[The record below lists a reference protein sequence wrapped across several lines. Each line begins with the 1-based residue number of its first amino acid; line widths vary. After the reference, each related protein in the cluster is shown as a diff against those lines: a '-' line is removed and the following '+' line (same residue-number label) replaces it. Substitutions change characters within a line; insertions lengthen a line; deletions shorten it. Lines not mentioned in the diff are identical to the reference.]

1 LGSGFVRPGRTSR
14 TTGETTQRACT
25 PAIRIYAA
33 RVEVAVL
40 GPVRAELDGGGVDL
54 GTPKQRALVAA
65 LALSAGRPVPVDTIV
80 DLLWGD
86 AAPGGVAGTLQA
98 YVSGLRRVL
107 EPGRERRAPATVL
120 VTASPGYALRLEPGA
135 LDAERFEH
143 VLDEQHRRV
152 QLLSGV
158 GPAVLSA
165 DELVECVEHL
175 DEVLA
180 LWRGRPYAELD
191 DAPAAVAE
199 RTRLEELRLV
209 ALEDRA
215 VADLALGHHSTV
227 AADLEAM
234 TAAHPLRERLWGLR
248 ALALTRSGRQADA
261 LQVLREIRDVLD
273 EELGIEP
280 GAELR
285 DLQTA
290 VLRQDPALDWV
301 APPRQPGAPVV
312 PRRLRPAAPSPGT
325 GPEWPMVGRDD
336 DLAALRNAWERA
348 RGGVATFV
356 VLTGEPGIGKSRLA
370 AELVGLARS
379 EGAGVCVGRCS
390 QDDGAPPLW
399 PWGQVLEELGAE
411 LPHTDDADD
420 VAQFAAFQRIVQT
433 VRDAAR
439 ERPVVVGLDDL
450 HWADPCSLRVLRLLV
465 ETVEDDALLV
475 LATWR
480 DNPEPGAE
488 LGDVAEA
495 LARRHAVRRR
505 LVGLAAED
513 AAEVFATV
521 ARNRPNAEQAG
532 ALQERTDG
540 NPFFVVEYA
549 RLAGE
554 RADLDRLLTEE
565 QPPAGVHEVLSRRLA
580 RLPDDTV
587 STLRTAAVI
596 GRRFDAATLSRAAG
610 IDEDDLLDVVEPAEA
625 SGLVREVG
633 IGRFTFAHALVRDTL
648 VSGLSASRRARVH
661 ARVAA
666 ALEDVVERAG
676 ERALHWQAAGPSYA
690 GRTWRS
696 AVEAAEVSRRLY
708 AHQQS
713 AHLLRTALTA
723 MSEDPEVTPRERYD
737 VLMSLVDACRWSAMW
752 PDLVATVEQALRVA
766 RDELGDVEL
775 TARAAGA
782 TSQGALWQSAGHGEV
797 HDEVVDALRWSL
809 ERLPEDDGAVRCRA
823 LLALANELVHGAPL
837 SERQALADEALA
849 MARRLGDEALLLD
862 ACQVAFA
869 STWWAGTASR
879 RLELAD
885 ESLELARRLGQEQA
899 EVVSGCLRA
908 VVLGELGRPDEMRA
922 ASEIARERAEQARIP
937 YGQLVIENLLFPWQV
952 MAGQA
957 EESAATMSRIE
968 ALEAQISLDPA
979 ESAVAGAYVVLGMW
993 RDDDGQAAAILSSME
1008 GGHVPITATIVAAL
1022 WRAGRVDQAR
1032 AHRAAHEIR
1041 LAGED
1046 TFTLLNWSMAGEAA
1060 LHLEEPDLGAA
1071 AHRLLVPFAGRS
1083 CSVGSGFSSGP
1094 VDLYLACAAAA
1105 AGDTARASA
1114 HADDAAALCETWG
1127 IPLVAQWLR
1136 DQRVRYGF

>member
-1 LGSGFVRPGRTSR
+1 LGATSQVRAGS
-14 TTGETTQRACT
+14 A
-25 PAIRIYAA
+25 YAA

-40 GPVRAELDGGGVDL
+40 GPVRAELDGGEVDL

-86 AAPGGVAGTLQA
+86 APPAGVAGTLQA

-107 EPGRERRAPATVL
+107 EPNRERRAPARVL
-120 VTASPGYALRLEPGA
+120 VTASPGYALRLEQGA
-135 LDAERFEH
+135 LDTERFEH

-158 GPAVLSA
+158 GPPVLSG
-165 DELVECVEHL
+165 DELEECVRQL
-175 DEVLA
+175 DGVLG
-180 LWRGRPYAELD
+180 LWRGSPYAELD

-215 VADLALGHHSTV
+215 VVHLALGHHGTV
-227 AADLEAM
+227 AADLEAL
-234 TAAHPLRERLWGLR
+234 TAAYPLRERLWSLR

-261 LQVLREIRDVLD
+261 LQVLREVRDVLD

-280 GAELR
+280 SAELR

-290 VLRQDPALDWV
+290 VLRQDPSLDWV

-312 PRRLRPAAPSPGT
+312 PLRPRPPAPAPGT

-336 DLAALRNAWERA
+336 DLAALRDAWVRA
-348 RGGVATFV
+348 RDGAATFV

-370 AELVGLARS
+370 AELIGVASS

-399 PWGQVLEELGAE
+399 PWGQVLEALGAE
-411 LPHTDDADD
+411 LPHTDDDDD

-433 VRDAAR
+433 IRDAAR
-439 ERPVVVGLDDL
+439 ERPLVVGLDDL

-475 LATWR
+475 VATWR
-480 DNPEPGAE
+480 ETPELEPA

-495 LARRHAVRRR
+495 LARRHAVRRA
-505 LVGLAAED
+505 LTGLAAED
-513 AAEVFATV
+513 VAEVFAVV
-521 ARNRPNAEQAG
+521 ARNRPNSEQAE
-532 ALQERTDG
+532 ALVERTDG

-554 RADLDRLLTEE
+554 RADLDRMLTEE
-565 QPPAGVHEVLSRRLA
+565 QPPVGVHEVLSRRLA
-580 RLPDDTV
+580 RLPDETV
-587 STLRTAAVI
+587 RTLRTAAVI

-625 SGLVREVG
+625 TGLVREVG
-633 IGRFTFAHALVRDTL
+633 IGRFTFAHGLVRDTL
-648 VSGLSASRRARVH
+648 VSGLSASRRGRVH
-661 ARVAA
+661 ARVAE
-666 ALEDVVERAG
+666 ALEGSFDRAG

-690 GRTWRS
+690 GRTWRA

-723 MSEDPEVTPRERYD
+723 MSEDPEATPRERYD
-737 VLMSLVDACRWSAMW
+737 VLMLLVDAYRWSAMW
-752 PDLVATVEQALRVA
+752 PELVATVEQALRVA
-766 RDELGDVEL
+766 RDELGDEEL
-775 TARAAGA
+775 TARAAGG
-782 TSQGALWQSAGHGEV
+782 TSQGALWQSAGPGEV
-797 HDEVVDALRWSL
+797 HEEVVSALRWSL
-809 ERLPEDDGAVRCRA
+809 ERLPEGDGAVRCRA
-823 LLALANELVHGAPL
+823 LLALANELVNAAPL
-837 SERQALADEALA
+837 SERQELADEGLA
-849 MARRLGDEALLLD
+849 MARRLGDEGLLLD
-862 ACQVAFA
+862 ACQVSFA
-869 STWWAGTASR
+869 STWWAGTAPR

-885 ESLELARRLGQEQA
+885 ESLALARRLGQDQA
-899 EVVSGCLRA
+899 EVVSACLRA

-922 ASEIARERAEQARIP
+922 ASEVARELAETARIP
-937 YGQLVIENLLFPWQV
+937 YGLLVVENLLFPWRV
-952 MAGQA
+952 MAGQV
-957 EESAATMSRIE
+957 EESRATLSRIE
-968 ALEAQISLDPA
+968 ALEAQISLDPG
-979 ESAVAGAYVVLGMW
+979 ESAVAGAHIVLGMW
-993 RDDDGQAAAILSSME
+993 CDDPLGVEILQSME
-1008 GGHVPITATIVAAL
+1008 GGPVPVTSAVVAAL
-1022 WRAGRVDQAR
+1022 WRAGRTDEAR
-1032 AHRAAHEIR
+1032 AHRAAHEVR
-1041 LAGED
+1041 LDGED
-1046 TFTLLNWSMAGEAA
+1046 NFTLLNRAMAGEVA
-1060 LHLEEPDLGAA
+1060 LHLEEPELGTTV
-1071 AHRLLVPFAGRS
+1071 HGLLLPYAGRS
-1083 CSVGSGFSSGP
+1083 CSVGSGFASGP
-1094 VDLYLACAAAA
+1094 VDAYLACAAAA
-1105 AGDTARASA
+1105 AGETAWASA
-1114 HADDAAALCETWG
+1114 HADDAAALCEKWE

-1136 DQRVRYGF
+1136 DQRRRYGF

>member
-1 LGSGFVRPGRTSR
+1 V
-14 TTGETTQRACT
+14 
-25 PAIRIYAA
+25 
-33 RVEVAVL
+33 
-40 GPVRAELDGGGVDL
+40 
-54 GTPKQRALVAA
+54 
-65 LALSAGRPVPVDTIV
+65 
-80 DLLWGD
+80 
-86 AAPGGVAGTLQA
+86 
-98 YVSGLRRVL
+98 
-107 EPGRERRAPATVL
+107 
-120 VTASPGYALRLEPGA
+120 
-135 LDAERFEH
+135 
-143 VLDEQHRRV
+143 
-152 QLLSGV
+152 LSG
-158 GPAVLSA
+158 
-165 DELVECVEHL
+165 DELAECVARL

-180 LWRGRPYAELD
+180 LWRGTPYAELD

-234 TAAHPLRERLWGLR
+234 TAAYPLRERLWGLR

-261 LQVLREIRDVLD
+261 LQVLREVRDVLD

-280 GAELR
+280 SVELR

-290 VLRQDPALDWV
+290 VLRQDPSLDWV

-312 PRRLRPAAPSPGT
+312 PLRPRAPSPAPGT
-325 GPEWPMVGRDD
+325 GPEWPMVGRED
-336 DLAALRNAWERA
+336 DLAALRAAWDRA
-348 RGGVATFV
+348 RGGAATFV

-379 EGAGVCVGRCS
+379 EGAGVCIGRCS

-433 VRDAAR
+433 IRDAAR

-465 ETVEDDALLV
+465 ETVEEDALLV
-475 LATWR
+475 LTTWR
-480 DNPEPGAE
+480 DVPDPEPAF
-488 LGDVAEA
+488 GDVVEA
-495 LARRHAVRRR
+495 LARRHAVRRELSG
-505 LVGLAAED
+505 LVAED
-513 AAEVFATV
+513 VAEVFATV
-521 ARNRPNAEQAG
+521 ARNRPNAEQAD
-532 ALQERTDG
+532 ALHERTDG

-565 QPPAGVHEVLSRRLA
+565 HPPAGVHEVLTRRLA

-587 STLRTAAVI
+587 TTLRTAAVI

-610 IDEDDLLDVVEPAEA
+610 IDEDDLLDIVEPAEA
-625 SGLVREVG
+625 TGLVREVG

-648 VSGLSASRRARVH
+648 VSGLSVSRRARVH
-661 ARVAA
+661 ARVAE
-666 ALEDVVERAG
+666 ALEDSPDRAG

-713 AHLLRTALTA
+713 AHLLQTARAA
-723 MSEDPEVTPRERYD
+723 MSEDPAVTPRERYD
-737 VLMSLVDACRWSAMW
+737 VLMLLVDAYRWSAMW
-752 PDLVATVEQALRVA
+752 PELVATVEQALRVA

-797 HDEVVDALRWSL
+797 HEEVVSALRWSL
-809 ERLPEDDGAVRCRA
+809 ERLPEGDGAVRCRA
-823 LLALANELVHGAPL
+823 LLALANEVVHRAPL
-837 SERQALADEALA
+837 SERQELVDDALR

-869 STWWAGTASR
+869 STWWAGSAPR

-885 ESLELARRLGQEQA
+885 ESLELARRLGQDQA

-922 ASEIARERAEQARIP
+922 ASEIARELAELARIP
-937 YGQLVIENLLFPWQV
+937 YGLLVIENLLFPWQV
-952 MAGQA
+952 MAGQV
-957 EESAATMSRIE
+957 EESEATMSRIE
-968 ALEAQISLDPA
+968 ALEAQVSIDPA
-979 ESAVAGAYVVLGMW
+979 ESAVAGAYIVLGMW
-993 RDDDGQAAAILSSME
+993 RDDDGQGAAILQSME
-1008 GGHVPITATIVAAL
+1008 GGATPVTATIVAAL
-1022 WRAGRVDQAR
+1022 WRAGRTDEAR
-1032 AHRAAHEIR
+1032 AHRDAHDIR
-1041 LAGED
+1041 LDGED
-1046 TFTLLNWSMAGEAA
+1046 TFSLLNWAMTGEVA
-1060 LHLEEPDLGAA
+1060 LHLEEPELGAA
-1071 AHRLLVPFAGRS
+1071 AYRLLAPYAGRS
-1083 CSVGSGFSSGP
+1083 CSVGSGFASGP

-1105 AGDTARASA
+1105 AGETARAA
-1114 HADDAAALCETWG
+1114 VHADDAAALCEKWE

-1136 DQRVRYGF
+1136 DQRGRYAF

>member
-1 LGSGFVRPGRTSR
+1 MAG
-14 TTGETTQRACT
+14 QIA
-25 PAIRIYAA
+25 YAA

-40 GPVRAELDGGGVDL
+40 GPVRAGLEGAELDL

-65 LALSAGRPVPVDTIV
+65 LALSVGRPVPVDTIV

-86 AAPGGVAGTLQA
+86 APPGGVAGTLQA

-120 VTASPGYALRLEPGA
+120 VTVSPGYALRLGQGA
-135 LDAERFEH
+135 LDTERFEQA
-143 VLDEQHRRV
+143 VAEQHRLV
-152 QLLSGV
+152 QLLSGD
-158 GPAVLSA
+158 GPPVLSG
-165 DELVECVEHL
+165 DELAQCVTRL
-175 DEVLA
+175 DEALA
-180 LWRGRPYAELD
+180 LWRGTPYVELD

-227 AADLEAM
+227 AAELEAM
-234 TAAHPLRERLWGLR
+234 TAAHPLRERLWSLR

-280 GAELR
+280 SARLR

-312 PRRLRPAAPSPGT
+312 PRRPRPVAPSPGT

-336 DLAALRNAWERA
+336 DLVALRDAWERA
-348 RGGVATFV
+348 RGGSATFV

-379 EGAGVCVGRCS
+379 EGAGVCIGRCS

-399 PWGQVLEELGAE
+399 PWGQVLAELGAE
-411 LPHTDDADD
+411 LPHTDDDDD

-433 VRDAAR
+433 IRDAAQ

-465 ETVEDDALLV
+465 ESVEDDALLV
-475 LATWR
+475 LTTWR
-480 DNPEPGAE
+480 DSPELDPV

-495 LARRHAVRRR
+495 LARRHAVRRE
-505 LVGLAAED
+505 LSGLAAGD
-513 AAEVFATV
+513 VAEVFATV
-521 ARNRPNAEQAG
+521 ARNRPNAEQAE
-532 ALQERTDG
+532 ALLERTDG

-554 RADLDRLLTEE
+554 RADLERLLTEE
-565 QPPAGVHEVLSRRLA
+565 HPPAGVHEVLTRRLA
-580 RLPDDTV
+580 RLPDATV
-587 STLRTAAVI
+587 TTLRTAAVI

-610 IDEDDLLDVVEPAEA
+610 IDEEDLLDIVEPAEA
-625 SGLVREVG
+625 TGLVREVG

-661 ARVAA
+661 ARVAR
-666 ALEDVVERAG
+666 ALEDSAERAG

-713 AHLLRTALTA
+713 AHLLRTALAA
-723 MSEDPEVTPRERYD
+723 MSEDSEATPRERYD
-737 VLMSLVDACRWSAMW
+737 VLMLLVDAYRWSAMW
-752 PDLVATVEQALRVA
+752 PELVAAVEQALRVA

-797 HDEVVDALRWSL
+797 HEDVVSALEWSL
-809 ERLPEDDGAVRCRA
+809 ERLPLADGATRCRA
-823 LLALANELVHGAPL
+823 LLSLANEVVHRSPL
-837 SERQALADEALA
+837 SERQELADEALQ
-849 MARRLGDEALLLD
+849 MARRLGDETLLLD

-869 STWWAGTASR
+869 STWWAGTAPR

-885 ESLELARRLGQEQA
+885 ESLELARRLGQDQA
-899 EVVSGCLRA
+899 EVVSACLRA

-922 ASEIARERAEQARIP
+922 AGEVARALAERARIP
-937 YGQLVIENLLFPWQV
+937 YGLLVIDNLLFPWQV
-952 MAGQA
+952 MAGQV
-957 EESAATMSRIE
+957 EESRATMSRIE
-968 ALEAQISLDPA
+968 ALEAQISIDPA

-993 RDDDGQAAAILSSME
+993 RDDDGQGAAILSSME
-1008 GGHVPITATIVAAL
+1008 GGPTPITATVAAAL
-1022 WRAGRVDQAR
+1022 WRAGRAADAR
-1032 AHRAAHEIR
+1032 AHRDAHEIR
-1041 LAGED
+1041 LDGQD
-1046 TFTLLNWSMAGEAA
+1046 TFSLLNWCMTAEVA
-1060 LHLEEPDLGAA
+1060 LHLEEPELGSAA
-1071 AHRLLVPFAGRS
+1071 YRLLVPYAGRS
-1083 CSVGSGFSSGP
+1083 CCVGSGFASGP
-1094 VDLYLACAAAA
+1094 VDLYLACAAAS
-1105 AGDTARASA
+1105 AGEHARAAA
-1114 HADDAAALCETWG
+1114 HADDAAALCEKWE
-1127 IPLVAQWLR
+1127 IPLAAQWLR
-1136 DQRVRYGF
+1136 DQRGRYNF

>member
-1 LGSGFVRPGRTSR
+1 M
-14 TTGETTQRACT
+14 
-25 PAIRIYAA
+25 
-33 RVEVAVL
+33 EVAVL
-40 GPVRAELDGGGVDL
+40 GPVRAELDGGEVDL

-86 AAPGGVAGTLQA
+86 SPPAGVAGTLQA

-107 EPGRERRAPATVL
+107 EPDRERRAPATVL

-135 LDAERFEH
+135 LDVERFEQ

-152 QLLSGV
+152 QLISGV
-158 GPAVLSA
+158 GPPALSG
-165 DELVECVEHL
+165 DELTECVAQL
-175 DEVLA
+175 DRVLA
-180 LWRGRPYAELD
+180 LWRGTPYAELD

-199 RTRLEELRLV
+199 RNRLEELRLV

-215 VADLALGHHSTV
+215 VAELALGHHSTV
-227 AADLEAM
+227 AAELEAM
-234 TAAHPLRERLWGLR
+234 TAAYPLRERLWSLR

-261 LQVLREIRDVLD
+261 LQVLRQVRDVLD

-280 GAELR
+280 SAELR

-290 VLRQDPALDWV
+290 VLRQDPSLEWV
-301 APPRQPGAPVV
+301 APPQQPGVPVV
-312 PRRLRPAAPSPGT
+312 PLRPRPAAPAPGT

-336 DLAALRNAWERA
+336 DLAALREAWERA
-348 RGGVATFV
+348 RGGAATFV

-370 AELVGLARS
+370 AELVGVARS

-399 PWGQVLEELGAE
+399 PWGQVLEALDAE
-411 LPHTDDADD
+411 LPHTDDEDD

-433 VRDAAR
+433 IRDAAR
-439 ERPVVVGLDDL
+439 ERPLVLALDDL

-465 ETVEDDALLV
+465 ETVDDDALLV
-475 LATWR
+475 VTTWR
-480 DNPEPGAE
+480 DSPELEPG

-495 LARRHAVRRR
+495 LARRHAVRRE
-505 LVGLAAED
+505 LSGLSAE
-513 AAEVFATV
+513 AVAEVFGVV
-521 ARNRPNAEQAG
+521 ARNRPNTEQAE
-532 ALQERTDG
+532 ALAERTDG

-565 QPPAGVHEVLSRRLA
+565 QPPAGVHEVLARRLA
-580 RLPDDTV
+580 RLPEDTV
-587 STLRTAAVI
+587 KTMRTAAVI
-596 GRRFDAATLSRAAG
+596 GRRFDSATLARAAG
-610 IDEDDLLDVVEPAEA
+610 IDEDDLLDIVEPAEA
-625 SGLVREVG
+625 TGLVREVG

-648 VSGLSASRRARVH
+648 VSGLSASRRGRVH
-661 ARVAA
+661 ARVAE
-666 ALEDVVERAG
+666 ALEGSSERAG

-696 AVEAAEVSRRLY
+696 AVEAADVSRRLY

-713 AHLLRTALTA
+713 AHLLRTALAA
-723 MSEDPEVTPRERYD
+723 MADDPEATPHERYD
-737 VLMSLVDACRWSAMW
+737 VLMALVDAYRWSGMW
-752 PDLVATVEQALRVA
+752 PELVATVEQALSVA

-782 TSQGALWQSAGHGEV
+782 TSQGALWQSAGAGEV
-797 HDEVVDALRWSL
+797 HGEIVGALRWSL
-809 ERLPEDDGAVRCRA
+809 ERLPEGDGDVRCRA

-837 SERQALADEALA
+837 SERQELADEALA
-849 MARRLGDEALLLD
+849 MARRLGDDALLLD
-862 ACQVAFA
+862 ACQVAFS
-869 STWWAGTASR
+869 STWWAGTAPR

-885 ESLELARRLGQEQA
+885 ESLELACRLGQAQA

-922 ASEIARERAEQARIP
+922 ASEVARERAAAAQIP
-937 YGQLVIENLLFPWQV
+937 YGLLVIENMLFPWQV
-952 MAGQA
+952 MAGQV
-957 EESAATMSRIE
+957 EESRATLERIE
-968 ALEAQISLDPA
+968 ALEAQISLEPG
-979 ESAVAGAYVVLGMW
+979 ESAVAGAHIVLGMW
-993 RDDDGQAAAILSSME
+993 GDDPLGAEILGSME
-1008 GGHVPITATIVAAL
+1008 GGPVPATAAIVVAL
-1022 WRAGRVDQAR
+1022 CRAGRPDDAR
-1032 AHRAAHEIR
+1032 AHRAAHEIH
-1041 LAGED
+1041 LDGET
-1046 TFTLLNWSMAGEAA
+1046 TFSLLNRCMAAEAA
-1060 LHLEEPDLGAA
+1060 LHLGEPALGED
-1071 AHRLLVPFAGRS
+1071 AHRLLLPFAGRS
-1083 CSVGSGFSSGP
+1083 CSVGSGFASGP

-1105 AGDTARASA
+1105 AGDTARATA
-1114 HADDAAALCETWG
+1114 HADDAAALCEKWE

-1136 DQRVRYGF
+1136 DQRDRYGF

>member
-1 LGSGFVRPGRTSR
+1 
-14 TTGETTQRACT
+14 
-25 PAIRIYAA
+25 
-33 RVEVAVL
+33 VEVAVL
-40 GPVRAELDGGGVDL
+40 GPVRAELDGGEVEL

-86 AAPGGVAGTLQA
+86 APPGGVAGTLQA

-107 EPGRERRAPATVL
+107 EPNRERRAPATVL
-120 VTASPGYALRLEPGA
+120 VTVAPGYALRLAPGA
-135 LDAERFEH
+135 LDTERFEQ

-152 QLLSGV
+152 QLVSGV
-158 GPAVLSA
+158 GPPVLSG
-165 DELVECVEHL
+165 DELAECVARL

-180 LWRGRPYAELD
+180 LWRGTPYAELD

-234 TAAHPLRERLWGLR
+234 TAAYPLRERLWGLR

-261 LQVLREIRDVLD
+261 LQVLREVRDVLD

-280 GAELR
+280 SVELR

-290 VLRQDPALDWV
+290 VLRQDPSLDWV

-312 PRRLRPAAPSPGT
+312 PLRPRAPSPAPGT
-325 GPEWPMVGRDD
+325 GPEWPMVGRED
-336 DLAALRNAWERA
+336 DLAALRAAWDRA
-348 RGGVATFV
+348 RGGAAMFV

-379 EGAGVCVGRCS
+379 EGAGVCIGRCS

-433 VRDAAR
+433 IRDAAR

-465 ETVEDDALLV
+465 ETVEEDALLV
-475 LATWR
+475 LTTWR
-480 DNPEPGAE
+480 DVPDPEPAF
-488 LGDVAEA
+488 GDVVEA
-495 LARRHAVRRR
+495 LARRHAVRRELSG
-505 LVGLAAED
+505 LVAED
-513 AAEVFATV
+513 VAEVFATV
-521 ARNRPNAEQAG
+521 ARNRPNAEQAD
-532 ALQERTDG
+532 ALHERTDG

-565 QPPAGVHEVLSRRLA
+565 HPPAGVHEVLTRRLA

-587 STLRTAAVI
+587 TTLRTAAVI

-610 IDEDDLLDVVEPAEA
+610 IDEDDLLDIVEPAEA
-625 SGLVREVG
+625 TGLVREVG

-648 VSGLSASRRARVH
+648 VSGLSVSRRARVH
-661 ARVAA
+661 ARVAE
-666 ALEDVVERAG
+666 ALEDSPDRAG

-713 AHLLRTALTA
+713 AHLLQTARAA
-723 MSEDPEVTPRERYD
+723 MSEDPAVTPRERYD
-737 VLMSLVDACRWSAMW
+737 VLMLLVDAYRWSAMW
-752 PDLVATVEQALRVA
+752 PELVATVEQALRVA

-797 HDEVVDALRWSL
+797 HEEVVSALRWSL
-809 ERLPEDDGAVRCRA
+809 ERLPEGDGAVRCRA
-823 LLALANELVHGAPL
+823 LLALANEVVHRAPL
-837 SERQALADEALA
+837 SERQELVDDALR

-869 STWWAGTASR
+869 STWWAGSAPR

-885 ESLELARRLGQEQA
+885 ESLELARRLGQDQA

-922 ASEIARERAEQARIP
+922 ASEIARELAELARIP
-937 YGQLVIENLLFPWQV
+937 YGLLVIENLLFPWQV
-952 MAGQA
+952 MAGQV
-957 EESAATMSRIE
+957 EESEATMSRIE
-968 ALEAQISLDPA
+968 ALEAQVSIDPA
-979 ESAVAGAYVVLGMW
+979 ESAVAGAYIVLGMW
-993 RDDDGQAAAILSSME
+993 RDDDGQGAAILQSME
-1008 GGHVPITATIVAAL
+1008 GGATPVTATIVAAL
-1022 WRAGRVDQAR
+1022 WRAGRTDEAR
-1032 AHRAAHEIR
+1032 AHRDAHEIR
-1041 LAGED
+1041 LGGED
-1046 TFTLLNWSMAGEAA
+1046 TFSLLNWAMTGEVA
-1060 LHLEEPDLGAA
+1060 LHLEEPELGAA
-1071 AHRLLVPFAGRS
+1071 AYRLLAPYAGRS
-1083 CSVGSGFSSGP
+1083 CSVGSGFASGP

-1105 AGDTARASA
+1105 AGETARAA
-1114 HADDAAALCETWG
+1114 VHADDAAALCEKWE
-1127 IPLVAQWLR
+1127 IPLAAQWLR
-1136 DQRVRYGF
+1136 GQRDRYGF